1 MKEKIKTL
9 QTIHL
14 AICAGT
20 IMAYYFLGNVTTSIL
35 QIPKIDSDS
44 IPFICIPI
52 AAFLLSNFLFKLQL
66 KPIEPNIKLEE
77 KLPIYQTASLIRWA
91 ILEGAA
97 IIIIVLKPTFILF
110 GIFII
115 LYLISLRPTEGR
127 INSELV

>member
-1 MKEKIKTL
+1 MTEKIKTL

-20 IMAYYFLGNVTTSIL
+20 ILAYYFLGNVTTPIL

-44 IPFICIPI
+44 IPFVCIPI
-52 AAFLLSNFLFKLQL
+52 AAYVLSNFLFKSQL
-66 KPIEPNIKLEE
+66 KQIDSNIKLEE

-97 IIIIVLKPTFILF
+97 FVIIALNPTFILF

-115 LYLISLRPTEGR
+115 LYLISLRPTESR
-127 INSELV
+127 ISSELA